1 MHGFSLLEVA
11 IVVLA
16 VGLVLGGMIRL
27 LSIQNQ
33 YQVEQEEQARLEAIK
48 KALIGFTSV
57 YGRLP
62 CPDTDNDGK
71 EDPNY
76 PERQS
81 KSCNLNDVGSAN
93 LGNDYNQQRRVAV
106 GLLPYKDLGV
116 PRNNYYG
123 HPYQYVVTLH
133 YADTE
138 AYAQPHF
145 RDPTAFPYKRK
156 NQSPKVTTRCHNPVK
171 DVKRATFSFCSRG
184 AVKIISKPVD
194 PSSDP
199 LIIQED
205 APFAVISLGK
215 KGERTTSATQNIKY
229 KLLSNPK
236 NQNTNSTSPNN
247 AKFIRNRT
255 VILSDATD
263 GSFDHKVMWMSSP
276 LFAIAVLEAGLV
288 F

>member
-1 MHGFSLLEVA
+1 MSGFSLLEVA
-11 IVVLA
+11 MVVVA

-27 LSIQNQ
+27 LSIQNK
-33 YQVEQEEQARLEAIK
+33 YQVEQEEQARLEDIK

-71 EDPNY
+71 EDPNN
-76 PERQS
+76 PESQS
-81 KSCNLNDVGSAN
+81 KSCNLNSVGSAN

-116 PRNNYYG
+116 PRSNYYG

-138 AYAQPHF
+138 AYAQPRF

-156 NQSPKVTTRCHNPVK
+156 NQSPKVTTRCHTPVK
-171 DVKRATFSFCSRG
+171 GVMRATFSLCSRG
-184 AVKIISKPVD
+184 GVKIISKSVIPSNNPVV
-194 PSSDP
+194 
-199 LIIQED
+199 IQED

-229 KLLSNPK
+229 KLLSNPR
-236 NQNTNSTSPNN
+236 NQNTNSASPNN
-247 AKFIRNRT
+247 ARFIRNRT
-255 VILSDATD
+255 VVLSDATD
-263 GSFDHKVMWMSSP
+263 SSFDHKVMWMSSP
-276 LFAIAVLEAGLV
+276 LFAMAVLEAGLV

>member
-1 MHGFSLLEVA
+1 MSGFSLLEVA
-11 IVVLA
+11 LVVLA

-33 YQVEQEEQARLEAIK
+33 YQVEQAEQARLEDIK
-48 KALIGFTSV
+48 KALIGFASV

-62 CPDTDNDGK
+62 CPDTDNDGR
-71 EDPNY
+71 EDPNS
-76 PERQS
+76 PVNQS
-81 KSCNLNDVGSAN
+81 KSCNLNGVGGAS

-116 PRNNYYG
+116 SRNNYYG

-138 AYAQPHF
+138 NYALPRF
-145 RDPTAFPYKRK
+145 RDPTAFPYKRE
-156 NQSPKVTTRCHNPVK
+156 NQSPKVSTRCHNPVK
-171 DVKRATFSFCSRG
+171 NVKRATFSFCSRG
-184 AVKIISKPVD
+184 GVKIISKRAVPSND
-194 PSSDP
+194 PI
-199 LIIQED
+199 IIQED

-215 KGERTTSATQNIKY
+215 KGERTTSAAQNIKY
-229 KLLSNPK
+229 RLLASSG

-247 AKFIRNRT
+247 ATFIRNRT
-255 VILSDATD
+255 VVLSDATD
-263 GSFDHKVMWMSSP
+263 SSFDHKVMWMSSP
-276 LFAIAVLEAGLV
+276 LFAMAVLEAGLV